1 MVLTNTTG
9 VIVELNAEVKALFG
23 QGQHEVEM
31 HGGTVIAQSH
41 GLGAGSE
48 FIVRIPLLT
57 AITAPHEFGGA
68 LAPGAA
74 RTIRRGTG
82 DLAAVVHRRGRLRV
96 TPRTGA
102 RLPASGSP

>member
-68 LAPGAA
+68 LAPHGPSGGEQEIWP
-74 RTIRRGTG
+74 RWSIGG
-82 DLAAVVHRRGRLRV
+82 VVCG
-96 TPRTGA
+96 
-102 RLPASGSP
+102 